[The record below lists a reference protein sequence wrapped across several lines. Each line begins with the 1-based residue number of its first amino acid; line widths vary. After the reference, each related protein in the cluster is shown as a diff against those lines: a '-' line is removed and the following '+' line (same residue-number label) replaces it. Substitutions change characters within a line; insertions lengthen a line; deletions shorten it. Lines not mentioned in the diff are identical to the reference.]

1 MRHPGEHTRR
11 GGRGRVGKQ
20 GWGGGKDAGREKT
33 AASSSE
39 EVQEVEEN
47 PQGCGE
53 RAAAPQKGG

>member
-1 MRHPGEHTRR
+1 MSTLGEEEGR
-11 GGRGRVGKQ
+11 GGVGKQ
-20 GWGGGKDAGREKT
+20 GWGGGKDAGWEKT